1 VKFDLDPTITRVI
14 LIALL
19 EFLIAVLGPT
29 LVILQSGKWPS
40 LIQFATILIVATIA
54 LCVYFVTF
62 LKGESET

>member
-1 VKFDLDPTITRVI
+1 MKFDLDPTNTRVI

-29 LVILQSGKWPS
+29 LVILQSGEWPS